1 MITNLEY
8 YRVFYYAASEGSFT
22 RAAQKLCVTQSA
34 VSQTIKRLEE
44 SCGCR
49 LFYRTTNGLVLSK
62 EGEILYESLQN
73 AFHEID
79 QGERLMQEQ
88 MQAPSYLCIGTV
100 LTALQAFL
108 SPVLLQYQKKH
119 PEIHV
124 QIHED
129 TVHHLTQMLESGE
142 ISLAFLVTPLEYG
155 TRLDLRKAAVVQDV
169 ACVSK
174 DFPMNLERIYT
185 PQQLLEYPVISTD
198 RRNGIRATI
207 DEWFWDSGLIFSP
220 AITTRSGAEAEE
232 LTRQGFG
239 IGILP
244 EEAVKDDLEKGIL
257 KRVRTTSLPKERIIY
272 AAVKQRE
279 GIGKAEKEL
288 LDMIKEYLSGESSC

>member
-22 RAAQKLCVTQSA
+22 RAAQKLCVIQSA

-62 EGEILYESLQN
+62 EGEILIESLQS

-79 QGERLMQEQ
+79 QGERLMKEQ
-88 MQAPSYLCIGTV
+88 MQAPAYLCIGTV

-108 SPVLLQYQKKH
+108 SPVLLDYQKKH

-129 TVHHLTQMLESGE
+129 TVHIWSRCL
-142 ISLAFLVTPLEYG
+142 
-155 TRLDLRKAAVVQDV
+155 K
-169 ACVSK
+169 
-174 DFPMNLERIYT
+174 
-185 PQQLLEYPVISTD
+185 
-198 RRNGIRATI
+198 
-207 DEWFWDSGLIFSP
+207 
-220 AITTRSGAEAEE
+220 
-232 LTRQGFG
+232 
-239 IGILP
+239 
-244 EEAVKDDLEKGIL
+244 AVK
-257 KRVRTTSLPKERIIY
+257 Y
-272 AAVKQRE
+272 H
-279 GIGKAEKEL
+279 
-288 LDMIKEYLSGESSC
+288 